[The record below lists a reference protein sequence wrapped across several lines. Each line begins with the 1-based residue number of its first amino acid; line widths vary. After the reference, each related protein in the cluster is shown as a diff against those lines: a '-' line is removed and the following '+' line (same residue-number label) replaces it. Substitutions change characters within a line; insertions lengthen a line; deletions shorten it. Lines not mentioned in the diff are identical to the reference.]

1 MLRSTSELRP
11 DQQCPGAGVQGK
23 DNFCENKGSWY
34 LTEQE
39 KHLPTKNREGWQ
51 VPSTLTCTLKVHL
64 CHQCPERSSGKQPA
78 GPSDRRLVGQ
88 QVNGGKAF
96 LPCCEV
102 CDVEG
107 ESVPLAVL
115 QRPLPQDQV
124 HSCIASGCSS
134 FVQHE
139 GLVFKA
145 VRCPSLRR

>member
-11 DQQCPGAGVQGK
+11 DNSVLGLEFREKTTSVRIMAAGNLLSRRSICPRR
-23 DNFCENKGSWY
+23 
-34 LTEQE
+34 T
-39 KHLPTKNREGWQ
+39 EGWQ

-96 LPCCEV
+96 LPCREV

-107 ESVPLAVL
+107 ESVPLPVL

-134 FVQHE
+134 FVQYE